1 MDPKARIPG
10 GKVQFAHCAISLI
23 MQKVLTKN
31 PFKSD
36 FVGNSGCRRPQPW
49 YQKSFKMKLKTKFQM
64 KILKRSNREEP
75 TPAENHSKLR

>member
-23 MQKVLTKN
+23 MQKVKVLTEN

-36 FVGNSGCRRPQPW
+36 FVGNSGWRRPQ
-49 YQKSFKMKLKTKFQM
+49 
-64 KILKRSNREEP
+64 EP
-75 TPAENHSKLR
+75 